1 MTSGTAARHAGTAVP
16 GPRPEDVAVDVAS
29 RLADPGTLTA
39 AIDAARSQTTLP
51 RGVQWRDQTVAAGY
65 AGTALLFAAVDV
77 CRPAQGWDRAGHRH
91 LAVACDAAMAAPSL
105 DSSLFG
111 GLAGVGYAAVHLAA
125 GRERYTRLLTSLD
138 GVLLPSVRRAAA
150 RLDALEGCRV
160 GAFDLIS
167 GLTGVG
173 VYLLARQGDPDADAT
188 LRLVLGALTRLLS
201 NEDEPRRWHT
211 PAGLVAGP
219 MGEAY
224 PHGNHNCGM
233 AHGLPGPLALL
244 SIAASQDVRVD
255 GIDAAIDTAARW
267 LVEHRLELPSG
278 PDWSNAVGLPGP
290 DGEAAEPAVPGRAA
304 WCYGAPGVARALWL
318 AGTVLPDSGYRDLA
332 VRAMRAAL
340 ARPPDRRALTSPTFC
355 HGLAGLV
362 QIASRFARDTG
373 SPELAARVDGLVAEL
388 LGAYEPETLLGF
400 RNVEPGGVR
409 VDQPGLLDG
418 APGIALTLLTADA
431 NGEPTWDRLFLLS

>member
-1 MTSGTAARHAGTAVP
+1 
-16 GPRPEDVAVDVAS
+16 VAVDVAS

-51 RGVQWRDQTVAAGY
+51 RGVQWRDQAVAAGY
-65 AGTALLFAAVDV
+65 AGTALLFAAVDI

-201 NEDEPRRWHT
+201 NEDEPQRWHT
-211 PAGLVAGP
+211 PANLVAGP

-224 PHGNHNCGM
+224 PSGNHNCGI
-233 AHGLPGPLALL
+233 AHGLPGPLGSAVNRRQRGVE
-244 SIAASQDVRVD
+244 STGST
-255 GIDAAIDTAARW
+255 AIDTAARW

-278 PDWSNAVGLPGP
+278 PDWPNAVGLSGRTARPRN
-290 DGEAAEPAVPGRAA
+290 ERPGRAA
-304 WCYGAPGVARALWL
+304 GATARQSRPGAVAGRPSWPTAI
-318 AGTVLPDSGYRDLA
+318 PRSA

-362 QIASRFARDTG
+362 QIASRFARDTR

>member
-1 MTSGTAARHAGTAVP
+1 MTSGTAAGHAAAAVP

-29 RLADPGTLTA
+29 RLADPGTLAA

-51 RGVQWRDQTVAAGY
+51 RGVQWRDHAVAAGY

-77 CRPAQGWDRAGHRH
+77 SRPAQGWDRAGHRH

-125 GRERYTRLLTSLD
+125 GRERYTRLLASLD
-138 GVLLPSVRRAAA
+138 GVLLPGACRAAD
-150 RLDALEGCRV
+150 RLDALEGCRA

-173 VYLLARQGDPDADAT
+173 VYLLARQGDTDADAA
-188 LRLVLGALTRLLS
+188 LRLVLRALTRLLS

-244 SIAASQDVRVD
+244 SIAASEGVRVD
-255 GIDAAIDTAARW
+255 GIDAAIDSAARW

-278 PDWSNAVGLPGP
+278 PDWPNAVGLPGP
-290 DGEAAEPAVPGRAA
+290 DGEAAERAVPGRAA

-318 AGTVLPDSGYRDLA
+318 AGTALADSGYRDLA
-332 VRAMRAAL
+332 VRAMHAAL
-340 ARPPDRRALTSPTFC
+340 ARPPDRRGFTSPTFC

-362 QIASRFARDTG
+362 QIAARFARDTR
-373 SPELAARVDGLVAEL
+373 SPELAASVDGLVAEL

-418 APGIALTLLTADA
+418 APGIALTLLTAGAD
-431 NGEPTWDRLFLLS
+431 GEPTWDRLFLLS

>member
-1 MTSGTAARHAGTAVP
+1 VTFQATAGSAGPAVLR
-16 GPRPEDVAVDVAS
+16 PRAQDVAVDVAS

-39 AIDAARSQTTLP
+39 AIEAARSQTTLT
-51 RGVQWRDQTVAAGY
+51 RGVQWRDHTVAAGY
-65 AGTALLFAAVDV
+65 AGTALLFAAVDA
-77 CRPAQGWDRAGHRH
+77 CQPAQGWDRAGHRH
-91 LAVACDAAMAAPSL
+91 LAAACDAMAAAPSL

-111 GLAGVGYAAVHLAA
+111 GLAGVGYAAVQLAA
-125 GRERYTRLLTSLD
+125 GRQRYTGLLTSLD
-138 GVLLPSVRRAAA
+138 DVLVPTVRRAAA
-150 RLDALEGCRV
+150 RLDALDGCSV

-167 GLTGVG
+167 GLTGAG
-173 VYLLARQGDPDADAT
+173 VYLLARRGDPGADAS
-188 LRLVLGALTRLLS
+188 LRLVLEVLTRLLGH
-201 NEDEPRRWHT
+201 EGKPRRWHT

-224 PHGNHNCGM
+224 PDGNHNCGM

-244 SIAASQDVRVD
+244 SIAVREGVSVD

-278 PDWSNAVGLPGP
+278 PDWPNAVGLSHP
-290 DGEAAEPAVPGRAA
+290 DGDAAEGSVPSRAT

-318 AGTVLPDSGYRDLA
+318 AGTALAEDEYRDLA
-332 VRAMRAAL
+332 LRAIRAAL
-340 ARPPDRRALTSPTFC
+340 ARPPDRRGITSPAFC

-362 QIASRFARDTG
+362 QIADRFARDTG
-373 SPELAARVDGLVAEL
+373 SAELAASVDGLVAEL
-388 LGAYEPETLLGF
+388 LGAYEPGSLLGF

-418 APGIALTLLTADA
+418 APGIALTLLAADTDGDPA
-431 NGEPTWDRLFLLS
+431 WDRLFLLA